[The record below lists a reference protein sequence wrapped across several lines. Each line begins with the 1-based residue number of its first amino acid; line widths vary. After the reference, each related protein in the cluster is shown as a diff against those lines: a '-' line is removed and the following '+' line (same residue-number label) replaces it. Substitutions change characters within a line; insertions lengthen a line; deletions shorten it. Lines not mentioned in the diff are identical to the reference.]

1 MNEPATADQLSLQ
14 HPCSMRAALQFL
26 ALFPFTSVVGILF
39 ICCFFDTGSVA
50 QSGLKLAAI
59 LLPLVAG
66 PTRFAP
72 LLLASWSLKEVNIP
86 RKTSDSGS
94 RVQVLSL

>member
-14 HPCSMRAALQFL
+14 HPCSVGAALQFL
-26 ALFPFTSVVGILF
+26 ALFPFTSVVGFFVHLL
-39 ICCFFDTGSVA
+39 FFDTGSLA

-59 LLPLVAG
+59 LLPTVAG

-72 LLLASWSLKEVNIP
+72 LLLASWRS
-86 RKTSDSGS
+86 
-94 RVQVLSL
+94 